1 MQTTPNHAR
10 PPDIL
15 IVDDSPST
23 LQLLAELFK
32 GRGFTIRAAL
42 SGRLALQTI
51 RTAPPDLVLLDVN
64 MPDISGYEICRQM
77 KSNDALKDIP
87 VIFVSGLTSSSD
99 LVKGFSAGGVDYVTK
114 PFELK
119 EVLARVE
126 THLELRRQ
134 QRALQESY
142 MELTNLEELRDNL
155 VHMIIHDMRNPL
167 WSANTHLEQIQ
178 GMKDISLPPRVME
191 HIMEALSSTHILME
205 MINSILDVSRM
216 EAGLI
221 PLNPEPCDL
230 VELIQ
235 ESIQTAAQVIR
246 ARQLKLESEAEHM
259 PVVADRTLIS
269 RVIHN
274 LLSNAISFTP
284 ESGGEISFDIG
295 THDGMARVTIR
306 DNGQGIP
313 PDYHQKIFEKFFQIK
328 GAISGE
334 RHSTGLGLTF
344 CKLAVEAHGGRIGV
358 QSEERKG
365 SLFWFDLPIAGPNR
379 S

>member
-1 MQTTPNHAR
+1 MEMKPKAA

-15 IVDDSPST
+15 IVDDSPSS

-32 GRGFTIRAAL
+32 GRGYTIRAAL
-42 SGRLALQTI
+42 SGRLALQVV
-51 RTAPPDLVLLDVN
+51 RTTPPDLVLLDVN
-64 MPDISGYEICRQM
+64 MPDINGYEICRAM
-77 KSNDALKDIP
+77 KSSDALKDIP
-87 VIFVSGLTSSSD
+87 VIFVSGLSSTID
-99 LVKGFSAGGVDYVTK
+99 LVKGFSVGGVDYVTK
-114 PFELK
+114 PFALQ

-126 THLELRRQ
+126 THLERRRQ

-142 MELTNLEELRDNL
+142 AELRSLEELRDNL

-167 WSANTHLEQIQ
+167 LTANIHLEQIQ
-178 GMKDISLPPRVME
+178 AMKDITLPPPIPE
-191 HIMEALSSTHILME
+191 HIAEALTSTHTLME

-230 VELIQ
+230 VHLIQ
-235 ESIQTAAQVIR
+235 EAIQAATPL
-246 ARQLKLESEAEHM
+246 LKSRHLTLENEGECM

-284 ESGGEISFDIG
+284 ERGGAIAFNIG
-295 THDGMARVTIR
+295 VQDGMARVVIR

-328 GAISGE
+328 GALSGE

-358 QSEERKG
+358 ESEAKKG
-365 SLFWFDLPIAGPNR
+365 SLFWFDLPLKGPAR
-379 S
+379 K